1 MLSQLRLD
9 HSVILHGTCRSR
21 FTVDIK
27 IVIFNILH
35 SLCLQCIHAMVS
47 QSIYSPS
54 ISSWDVERV
63 YPALFRLL
71 ELSFLQIS
79 LTSVS
84 RELLGDFGIGPQISN
99 VS

>member
-9 HSVILHGTCRSR
+9 RSVILHGTCRSR

-35 SLCLQCIHAMVS
+35 SLICLWCIHAMVS
-47 QSIYSPS
+47 QSIYGP
-54 ISSWDVERV
+54 SWDVERV

-71 ELSFLQIS
+71 ELSFLQIA

-84 RELLGDFGIGPQISN
+84 RELMGGFGIGPQISN

>member
-1 MLSQLRLD
+1 
-9 HSVILHGTCRSR
+9 
-21 FTVDIK
+21 
-27 IVIFNILH
+27 
-35 SLCLQCIHAMVS
+35 MVS
-47 QSIYSPS
+47 QSIYGPS

-71 ELSFLQIS
+71 ELSFLQIA

-84 RELLGDFGIGPQISN
+84 RELMGDFGIGPQISN